1 VSVKD
6 LALQQD
12 KDLRELIRKAAL
24 LNAVSHE
31 GKAQAGAMVGKV
43 LGERQDLRSCVKEL
57 SGVINE
63 IVNEVN
69 SYSLSEQRAIV
80 EQNWPETQKKE
91 KPEEK
96 KLCALPNADKFK
108 QIITRFSPNP
118 DCVLHLGSARAI
130 VLSHEYARIYN
141 GKFILRFED
150 TDPKIKKPALEFYES
165 IRRDLKWLGVQVDEE
180 YIQSDRLPIYYEYVE
195 KLIGLDAAYVC
206 ECKQEVF
213 HKIAL
218 SRQACPCRIL
228 SAVEHLDRWQK
239 MLNGIYREGQ
249 AVVRVKTELDHPNP
263 AVRDWPALRII
274 DTKKYP
280 HPRVGSK
287 YTLWPLYNLAAGID
301 DYLMGMTHIIRG
313 KEHYTNMIRQ
323 KYMYQALGWEYPEAI
338 HYGRLKITDA
348 FLSKSKIIAGIKEGL
363 YTGFDD
369 PRLGTFA
376 ALRKRGITPEAIKK
390 MIIDVGIKA
399 NDVTLSWENL
409 YAHNR
414 KILDASSDRY
424 FFVSEPIEL
433 KVKEINREFT
443 AKLPLYPE
451 KPERGVREYTITPN
465 KKEDENGAGKD
476 AAVSFWVSKKDAMNM
491 EQGKIVRFMELF
503 NIEITKIDQ
512 QPTIDAVEAKLLA
525 VEAKYVSESYEDVR
539 KIKAQIIHWIPK
551 DTEVPCEI
559 VLQNGQTIN
568 GFAESESKKL
578 KPDMIIQ
585 FERFGFTRVD
595 KVDQKLVAYYTHK

>member
-1 VSVKD
+1 M
-6 LALQQD
+6 ALEQD

-24 LNAVSHE
+24 LNAISHD

-57 SGVINE
+57 SVVINSV
-63 IVNEVN
+63 VNEVN
-69 SYSLSEQRAIV
+69 SYSLSEQRSIV

-91 KPEEK
+91 KVEEK
-96 KLCALPNADKFK
+96 KLPTLPNANKFK
-108 QIITRFSPNP
+108 QIVTRFSPNP

-130 VLSHEYARIYN
+130 ILSHEYARMHN

-165 IRRDLKWLGVQVDEE
+165 IRKDLKWLGVHVDEE

-195 KLIGLDAAYVC
+195 KLVAAGAAYVC

-213 HKIAL
+213 HKISL
-218 SRQACPCRIL
+218 SRQACPCRDL
-228 SAVEHLDRWQK
+228 SLTEQLERWHK
-239 MLNGIYREGQ
+239 MVNGGYNEGQ

-263 AVRDWPALRII
+263 AVRDWPALRIV

-287 YTLWPLYNLAAGID
+287 YILWPLYNLAAGID
-301 DYLMGMTHIIRG
+301 DHLMGMTHIIRG

-348 FLSKSKIIAGIKEGL
+348 FLSKSKIIAGVKDGT
-363 YTGFDD
+363 YAGFDD

-390 MIIDVGIKA
+390 MIIDVGIKP

-409 YAHNR
+409 YAYNR
-414 KILDASSDRY
+414 KILDASSNRY
-424 FFVSEPIEL
+424 FFVPDPIEL
-433 KVKEINREFT
+433 KVNGIPKGFT
-443 AKLPLYPE
+443 SKLPLHPE
-451 KPERGVREYTITPN
+451 KPESGFREYTITPN
-465 KKEDENGAGKD
+465 KDGTPT
-476 AAVSFWVSKKDAMNM
+476 SFWIPKKDAMNI
-491 EQGKIVRFMELF
+491 EQGKIIRLMELF
-503 NIEITKIDQ
+503 NVEITKVDKQ
-512 QPTIDAVEAKLLA
+512 ATIDAVESKLMA
-525 VEAKYVSESYEDVR
+525 VEAKYFSENYEDVR
-539 KIKAQIIHWIPK
+539 KIKAQLIQWIPK
-551 DTEVPCEI
+551 GTEFFCEVI
-559 VLQNGQTIN
+559 LQNAQTVT
-568 GFAESESKKL
+568 GFAENESKKL
-578 KPDMIIQ
+578 KPDVIIQ
-585 FERFGFTRVD
+585 FERFGFTRVNE
-595 KVDQKLVAYYTHK
+595 VNQKMVAYYAHK